1 MTLSLTA
8 IPRTASKGERTRV
21 RKEDHIPAVVYG
33 HGIASQTIA
42 VPRSDFEKVFREAG
56 ESTLVTLSLQGGAP
70 VQTLIQDVHRHPTLG
85 TIQHVDFYQVRMNEK
100 ISNDVPLVFTGESP
114 AVKALGGILVKNIDT
129 LKITCLPADLPSE
142 LTVDIR
148 RLENFESRITVAD
161 IPLPKGV
168 TLETKAEEIIA
179 VVEAPRTEDELKALD
194 EKVEENVEAVQKVEK
209 PVGAEEEAVVAAP
222 GAEAAPAKKA

>member
-1 MTLSLTA
+1 MTLSITA
-8 IPRTASKGERTRV
+8 QPRTASKSERARV
-21 RKEDHIPAVVYG
+21 RKADHIPAVVYG
-33 HGIASQTIA
+33 HGIASQTVT

-56 ESTLVTLSLQGGAP
+56 ESTLVTLTLQGSAP

-85 TIQHVDFYQVRMNEK
+85 TIQHVDFYQVRMDEK
-100 ISNDVPLVFTGESP
+100 ISNDVPLVFTGES
-114 AVKALGGILVKNIDT
+114 KAMKELGGILVKNIDAI
-129 LKITCLPADLPSE
+129 KITCLPADLPSE
-142 LTVDIR
+142 LTVDIS

-168 TLETKAEEIIA
+168 ALETKPEEIIA

-209 PVGAEEEAVVAAP
+209 PAEAEGEDAAA
-222 GAEAAPAKKA
+222 GAEAPPTKKA